1 MKSSSSDRFSCVD
14 ERIEWFSN
22 SLEVLVEGD
31 RWDVTGEN
39 ATIVD
44 SIRADDKKENLIAV
58 RLIVLLLE
66 EVLYF

>member
-14 ERIEWFSN
+14 EGIEWFSN

-44 SIRADDKKENLIAV
+44 SIRADDRTENLIAV